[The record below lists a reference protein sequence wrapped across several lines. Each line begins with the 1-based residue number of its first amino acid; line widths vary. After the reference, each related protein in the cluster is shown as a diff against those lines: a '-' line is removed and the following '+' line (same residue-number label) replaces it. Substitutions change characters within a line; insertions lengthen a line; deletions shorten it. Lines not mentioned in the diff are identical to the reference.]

1 MKVRAITEDDSRNYI
16 DLCEKL
22 DQETKFMML
31 EPDERT
37 ITVDEQK
44 NRIQSLL
51 SNENSM
57 IFVAEDNGEL
67 VGYLGA
73 YGGNVQRIKHRVHI
87 VVGILQAY
95 TGRGIGTGLFNELE
109 KWSMQVGIQRMEL
122 TVMAHNEIGLALYKK
137 MGFSIEGIARDSM
150 FVDGKYVD
158 EYYMAKTL
166 PYARN
171 GNYIYF
177 NE

>member
-1 MKVRAITEDDSRNYI
+1 MKIRAIMGNDSRNYL
-16 DLCEKL
+16 DLCKKL
-22 DQETKFMML
+22 DRETKFML
-31 EPDERT
+31 YEPDERT
-37 ITVDEQK
+37 LSVDEQE

-73 YGGNVQRIKHRVHI
+73 YGGNVKRIKYRVHI

-95 TGRGIGTGLFNELE
+95 VGRGIGTELFNELE
-109 KWSMQVGIQRMEL
+109 KWSMQVGVHRMEL

-137 MGFSIEGIARDSM
+137 MGFFIEGIAKDSI

-158 EYYMAKTL
+158 EYYMAKIL
-166 PYARN
+166 PNVRS
-171 GNYIYF
+171 GK
-177 NE
+177 